1 MFSDLGCSTPCM
13 FGCFTP
19 VLLCSSGQDLSENG
33 AGHLRKLYRLCCSP
47 IEVYMNLYQLCEILN
62 IVNRTL
68 SLDSQKIEDLCPQSA
83 QKMTFSQ
90 NISSDRL
97 SAILLNVR
105 TLNVSSSFCSLWAS
119 GLFSPDLLPLFLLFT
134 QLCNT
139 LKEFPSQNHR
149 QKKS

>member
-1 MFSDLGCSTPCM
+1 
-13 FGCFTP
+13 
-19 VLLCSSGQDLSENG
+19 
-33 AGHLRKLYRLCCSP
+33 
-47 IEVYMNLYQLCEILN
+47 MNLYQLCEILN

-105 TLNVSSSFCSLWAS
+105 TLNVSSSFCSL
-119 GLFSPDLLPLFLLFT
+119 
-134 QLCNT
+134 
-139 LKEFPSQNHR
+139 
-149 QKKS
+149 